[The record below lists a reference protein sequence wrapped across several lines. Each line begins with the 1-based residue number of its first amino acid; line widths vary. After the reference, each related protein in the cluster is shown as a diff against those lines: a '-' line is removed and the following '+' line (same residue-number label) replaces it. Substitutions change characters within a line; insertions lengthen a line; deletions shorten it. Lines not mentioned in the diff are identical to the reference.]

1 MRLVKR
7 VSDDNESAGTFAFS
21 KAISSKTNSDL
32 LSANEYVACYYGST
46 WSVWLVQNVNW
57 DE

>member
-21 KAISSKTNSDL
+21 KATSSKTNSDL

-46 WSVWLVQNVNW
+46 WSV
-57 DE
+57 